1 MTDNFDF
8 PYLMGSLRG
17 SSNKKGFSTLSI
29 THDLIGS
36 GVGVVCIQ
44 QYTVVSFHRNTYHVL
59 AIFS

>member
-1 MTDNFDF
+1 
-8 PYLMGSLRG
+8 MGSLRG